1 MILPAVGN
9 FRTFT
14 DNSTI
19 LACPNP
25 KACLG
30 GDQKNIMG
38 VCAEGYQGNMCIEC
52 QDGYYQSGN
61 FKCNICPSKATMK
74 FTLVIV
80 TIEAAVLF
88 YVILKFT
95 TDTGD

>member
-25 KACLG
+25 KVCLG
-30 GDQKNIMG
+30 GDQKNISG
-38 VCAEGYQGNMCIEC
+38 VCAEGYHGNLCVEC

-61 FKCNICPSKATMK
+61 FKCNICPSIETMK
-74 FTLVIV
+74 IRLFIGIILAALLFC
-80 TIEAAVLF
+80 TIA
-88 YVILKFT
+88 KFT
-95 TDTGD
+95 IDTGN